1 MKPTLPVI
9 FSFFVLSACGGGSAR
24 LGTPV
29 TLTPGPITIQNTV
42 PFSPGN
48 NIANNIKQECDLN
61 QQLSAFI
68 KEYATE
74 KGVELRGVDVL
85 DTSGSGNV
93 VKIEITHAISMGNAF
108 LGHRKSTSVKGE
120 LYDNGKLLASF
131 TGGRNSGGGAFAG
144 FKGSCAVL
152 GRTVKVLGQ
161 DIATWLKQP
170 SNNAHLGD

>member
-1 MKPTLPVI
+1 MKTALAVLL
-9 FSFFVLSACGGGSAR
+9 SFFVLSACGGGSAR

-48 NIANNIKQECDLN
+48 HIANNIKQECDLN
-61 QQLSAFI
+61 QQLAVFI
-68 KEYATE
+68 KEYAIE

-85 DTSGSGNV
+85 DMSGPGNV
-93 VKIEITHAISMGNAF
+93 LKIEITDSVSQGNAF
-108 LGHRKSTSVKGE
+108 IGHRKFTAIRGE
-120 LYDNGKLLASF
+120 LFDNGKLLASF
-131 TGGRNSGGGAFAG
+131 TGARNSGGGAFAG

-152 GRTVKVLGQ
+152 GRTVKALGE